1 MRGMNK
7 VYYLKIEIEKLQ
19 KEIKD
24 LREEIKLI
32 SGANAINYSGMP
44 HSTGVSDPTYNLA
57 LKREKLIDKLNQ
69 KIEKLVDKVDKLVD
83 EIERIE
89 NIIEQIDD
97 IEIRTI
103 ARMRFI
109 ENMKWEDIGEA
120 VHLDRSVC
128 SKKVRKYLQGM
139 EL

>member
-7 VYYLKIEIEKLQ
+7 VYYLKL
-19 KEIKD
+19 EIKD
-24 LREEIKLI
+24 LQEEIK
-32 SGANAINYSGMP
+32 AIPDVSAMNYSGMP
-44 HSTGVSDPTYNLA
+44 HSTGVSDPTHHLA
-57 LKREKLIDKLNQ
+57 LKREKLVEKLHKKIDKLV
-69 KIEKLVDKVDKLVD
+69 E
-83 EIERIE
+83 EIEGIE
-89 NIIEQIDD
+89 NIIEKIDD

-109 ENMKWEDIGEA
+109 KNMKWEDIGEQ
-120 VHLDRSVC
+120 VHLDRTVC

>member
-7 VYYLKIEIEKLQ
+7 VYYLKL
-19 KEIKD
+19 EIKD
-24 LREEIKLI
+24 LQEEIK
-32 SGANAINYSGMP
+32 AIPVVSAMNYSGMP

-57 LKREKLIDKLNQ
+57 LKREKLVERLHK
-69 KIEKLVDKVDKLVD
+69 KINKLVE

-109 ENMKWEDIGEA
+109 KNMKWEDIGAEM
-120 VHLDRSVC
+120 HIDRTAC
-128 SKKVRKYLQGM
+128 YRKLKKYCEENLHT
-139 EL
+139 